1 MISGR
6 GSALSR
12 LWDAA
17 PETPRTAVRSY
28 SAAPCARVESS
39 CFGTACTRREATKC
53 DSYSGAYTRQN
64 VMCMENQINEGVVN
78 VLVLLKIVELLLSG
92 ARW

>member
-1 MISGR
+1 MIVCSLYVI
-6 GSALSR
+6 SALPRFFRNETVFLYIRIMRVYLGVTSSRDSVLSR

-17 PETPRTAVRSY
+17 PETQRTAVRSY

-53 DSYSGAYTRQN
+53 DS
-64 VMCMENQINEGVVN
+64 
-78 VLVLLKIVELLLSG
+78 
-92 ARW
+92 